1 MNYPDYLEKYLSLE
15 EIKSLDDIDINHD
28 TFMYDGEKISSILD
42 IFYDMG
48 VKNIYNLIK
57 TNPYLFSDTLT
68 SITKRI
74 GDYPNKEELAKL
86 LDEDPHNLSL
96 VGLL

>member
-42 IFYDMG
+42 LFYDMG

-74 GDYPNKEELAKL
+74 GKYPNKEELAKL
-86 LDEDPHNLSL
+86 LDEDPHNLVL